1 MESADTIAAVA
12 TAPGRAGVAVV
23 RVSGPDAFAVAARVA
38 GVAAPGSVGERL
50 PSVRHVRFRNPV
62 SGTPLDDG
70 VLLAFAAPRSYTGE
84 DVAELQCHGGAVAP
98 RRVLEACLAAGAR
111 LARRGEFTER
121 AYLNGKLDYDQAAGV
136 LALVDALTDRAAD
149 AAMEGASGA
158 AARALRGLYDRA
170 LALSATI
177 EHALDVSEEELP
189 EGFTRSIA
197 ESVADLRGQTRA
209 EIVRAR
215 EGRMLRDGAK
225 VVLAGPPNVGKSS
238 LFNALVGSARAI
250 VSDRPGTTRDA
261 IEAWIDI
268 AGWPVCLVDTAGL
281 RTAAD
286 AVEAEGVER
295 AKSLAAAADI
305 ILDLHNALPD
315 AQSDAPSGENADLL
329 RKIVVLAKCDLLST
343 GDRPQESVGTDPKIG
358 DGDRPQAMMG
368 TDPKIS
374 GDRPQGLV
382 GTDPEV
388 VAVSAVTGEGIE
400 RLKGVIA
407 ERLAAKAEGAGEV
420 AGDARADRLC
430 EVEGILARVPA
441 GDLVLA
447 ANAVRDAA
455 SRLGAMIGA
464 EYSADMLEALFSRFC
479 VGK

>member
-23 RVSGPDAFAVAARVA
+23 RVSGPDAFAVAAKVA
-38 GVAAPGSVGERL
+38 GVAAPGIGGEIL

-62 SGTPLDDG
+62 SDTPLDDG

-121 AYLNGKLDYDQAAGV
+121 AYLNGKLDYDQASGV

-158 AARALRGLYDRA
+158 AARALRALYDRA

-197 ESVADLRGQTRA
+197 ESVNDLRGQTRA

-215 EGRMLRDGAK
+215 EGRMLREGAK
-225 VVLAGPPNVGKSS
+225 VVLAGLPNVGKSS

-286 AVEAEGVER
+286 AVEEEGVER

-305 ILDLHNALPD
+305 ILDLH
-315 AQSDAPSGENADLL
+315 DAPPATLSRETADLP
-329 RKIVVLAKCDLLST
+329 RKIVVLTKCDLIPA

-358 DGDRPQAMMG
+358 
-368 TDPKIS
+368 

-388 VAVSAVTGEGIE
+388 VAVSVVTGEGIE

-430 EVEGILARVPA
+430 EIEGILARVPS

>member
-38 GVAAPGSVGERL
+38 GVQAPGSRGESL

-70 VLLAFAAPRSYTGE
+70 VLLVFAAPRSYTGE

-121 AYLNGKLDYDQAAGV
+121 AYLNGKLDYDQASGV

-158 AARALRGLYDRA
+158 AARAMRALYDRA

-197 ESVADLRGQTRA
+197 ESVNDLRGQTRA
-209 EIVRAR
+209 EIVRVR
-215 EGRMLRDGAK
+215 EGRMLREGAK
-225 VVLAGPPNVGKSS
+225 VVLAGLPNVGKSS

-286 AVEAEGVER
+286 AIEAEGVER
-295 AKSLAAAADI
+295 AKNLAAAADI
-305 ILDLHNALPD
+305 ILDLH
-315 AQSDAPSGENADLL
+315 DAPPAVLSEETADLP
-329 RKIVVLAKCDLLST
+329 RKIVVLTKCDLQT
-343 GDRPQESVGTDPKIG
+343 Y
-358 DGDRPQAMMG
+358 
-368 TDPKIS
+368 

-430 EVEGILARVPA
+430 EIEGILARVPS

>member
-23 RVSGPDAFAVAARVA
+23 RVSGPDAFAVAAKVA
-38 GVAAPGSVGERL
+38 GVAAPGIGGEIL

-62 SGTPLDDG
+62 SDTPLDDG

-121 AYLNGKLDYDQAAGV
+121 AYLNGKLDYDQASGV

-158 AARALRGLYDRA
+158 AARALRALYDRA

-197 ESVADLRGQTRA
+197 ESVNDLRGQTRA

-215 EGRMLRDGAK
+215 EGRMLREGAK

-295 AKSLAAAADI
+295 AKSLVAAADI
-305 ILDLHNALPD
+305 ILDLH
-315 AQSDAPSGENADLL
+315 DAPPATLSRETADLP
-329 RKIVVLAKCDLLST
+329 RKIVVLTKCDLLPA

-358 DGDRPQAMMG
+358 
-368 TDPKIS
+368 

-407 ERLAAKAEGAGEV
+407 ERLVAKAEGAGEA

-430 EVEGILARVPA
+430 EIEGILARVPS

>member
-38 GVAAPGSVGERL
+38 GVQAPGSRGESL

-70 VLLAFAAPRSYTGE
+70 VLLVFAAPRSYTGE

-121 AYLNGKLDYDQAAGV
+121 AYLNGKLDYDQASGV

-158 AARALRGLYDRA
+158 AARAMRALYDRA

-177 EHALDVSEEELP
+177 EHALDVSAEEMP

-197 ESVADLRGQTRA
+197 ESVNDLRGQTRA
-209 EIVRAR
+209 EIVRVR
-215 EGRMLRDGAK
+215 EGRMLREGAK
-225 VVLAGPPNVGKSS
+225 VVLAGLPNVGKSS

-286 AVEAEGVER
+286 AIEAEGVER
-295 AKSLAAAADI
+295 AKNLAAAADI
-305 ILDLHNALPD
+305 ILDLH
-315 AQSDAPSGENADLL
+315 DAPPAVLSEETADLP
-329 RKIVVLAKCDLLST
+329 RKIVVLTKCDLQT
-343 GDRPQESVGTDPKIG
+343 Y
-358 DGDRPQAMMG
+358 
-368 TDPKIS
+368 

-430 EVEGILARVPA
+430 EIEGILARVPS

>member
-38 GVAAPGSVGERL
+38 GVAAPGSGGERL

-121 AYLNGKLDYDQAAGV
+121 AYLNGKLDYDRAAGV

-189 EGFTRSIA
+189 DGFTRSIA

-215 EGRMLRDGAK
+215 EGRMLREGAK

-268 AGWPVCLVDTAGL
+268 AGWPICLVDTAGL
-281 RTAAD
+281 RTTAD
-286 AVEAEGVER
+286 AIEAEGVER
-295 AKSLAAAADI
+295 AKHLAAAADI
-305 ILDLHNALPD
+305 ILDLH
-315 AQSDAPSGENADLL
+315 DAPPAVLSGETADLP
-329 RKIVVLAKCDLLST
+329 RKIVVLTKCDLL
-343 GDRPQESVGTDPKIG
+343 P
-358 DGDRPQAMMG
+358 
-368 TDPKIS
+368 

-382 GTDPEV
+382 V
-388 VAVSAVTGEGIE
+388 VSAVTGEGIE
-400 RLKGVIA
+400 RLKGVIV
-407 ERLAAKAEGAGEV
+407 ERLEAKAEGAGEA

-430 EVEGILARVPA
+430 EIEGILARVPA

-464 EYSADMLEALFSRFC
+464 EYSADMLAALFSRFC

>member
-1 MESADTIAAVA
+1 MT
-12 TAPGRAGVAVV
+12 
-23 RVSGPDAFAVAARVA
+23 
-38 GVAAPGSVGERL
+38 GVAAPGSGGESL

-98 RRVLEACLAAGAR
+98 SRVLEACLAAGAR

-158 AARALRGLYDRA
+158 AACALRALYDRA

-189 EGFTRSIA
+189 DGFARSIA
-197 ESVADLRGQTRA
+197 ESVNDLRGQTRA

-281 RTAAD
+281 RNAAD
-286 AVEAEGVER
+286 AIEAEGVER

-305 ILDLHNALPD
+305 ILDLHDTLPE
-315 AQSDAPSGENADLL
+315 SLSGEAADLP
-329 RKIVVLAKCDLLST
+329 RKIVVLTKCDLLPA
-343 GDRPQESVGTDPKIG
+343 GDRPHESVGTDPKIG
-358 DGDRPQAMMG
+358 GDRPQE
-368 TDPKIS
+368 S
-374 GDRPQGLV
+374 V

-407 ERLAAKAEGAGEV
+407 ERLAAKAEGAGEA

-430 EVEGILARVPA
+430 EIEGILARVPS

>member
-38 GVAAPGSVGERL
+38 GVPAPGSRGESL

-62 SGTPLDDG
+62 SAAPLDDG
-70 VLLAFAAPRSYTGE
+70 VLLACAAPRSYTGE

-197 ESVADLRGQTRA
+197 ESVNDLRGQTRA

-215 EGRMLRDGAK
+215 EGRMLREGAK

-305 ILDLHNALPD
+305 ILDLHD
-315 AQSDAPSGENADLL
+315 AQPAVLSEETADLP
-329 RKIVVLAKCDLLST
+329 RKIVVLTKCDLQT
-343 GDRPQESVGTDPKIG
+343 YGDRPQESVGTDPKIG
-358 DGDRPQAMMG
+358 
-368 TDPKIS
+368 

-388 VAVSAVTGEGIE
+388 VVVSAVTGEGIE

-407 ERLAAKAEGAGEV
+407 ERLAAMAEGAGEAV
-420 AGDARADRLC
+420 GDARADRLC
-430 EVEGILARVPA
+430 EIEGILARVPA

>member
-38 GVAAPGSVGERL
+38 GVPAPGSRGESL

-62 SGTPLDDG
+62 SAAPLDDG

-189 EGFTRSIA
+189 DGFTRSIA

-215 EGRMLRDGAK
+215 EGRMLREGAK

-261 IEAWIDI
+261 IEAWVDI

-281 RTAAD
+281 RTTAD
-286 AVEAEGVER
+286 AIEAEGVER
-295 AKSLAAAADI
+295 AKHLAAAADI
-305 ILDLHNALPD
+305 ILDLH
-315 AQSDAPSGENADLL
+315 DAPPAVLSGETADLP
-329 RKIVVLAKCDLLST
+329 RKIVVLTKCDLL
-343 GDRPQESVGTDPKIG
+343 P
-358 DGDRPQAMMG
+358 
-368 TDPKIS
+368 
-374 GDRPQGLV
+374 GDRPQGL
-382 GTDPEV
+382 

-400 RLKGVIA
+400 RLKGVIV
-407 ERLAAKAEGAGEV
+407 ERLEAKAEGAGETV
-420 AGDARADRLC
+420 GDARADRLC
-430 EVEGILARVPA
+430 EIEGILARVPA

>member
-38 GVAAPGSVGERL
+38 GVAAPGSGGENL

-70 VLLAFAAPRSYTGE
+70 FLLAFAAPRSYTGE

-189 EGFTRSIA
+189 DGFTRSIV

-215 EGRMLRDGAK
+215 EGRMLREGAK

-261 IEAWIDI
+261 IEAWVDI

-281 RTAAD
+281 RNAAD
-286 AVEAEGVER
+286 AIEAEGVER
-295 AKSLAAAADI
+295 AKNIAAAADI
-305 ILDLHNALPD
+305 ILDLH
-315 AQSDAPSGENADLL
+315 DAPPAVLSGETADLP
-329 RKIVVLAKCDLLST
+329 RKIVVLTKCDLIPA
-343 GDRPQESVGTDPKIG
+343 GDRPQE
-358 DGDRPQAMMG
+358 
-368 TDPKIS
+368 
-374 GDRPQGLV
+374 L
-382 GTDPEV
+382 

-407 ERLAAKAEGAGEV
+407 ERLAAKAECAGEA

-430 EVEGILARVPA
+430 EIEGILARVPA

-464 EYSADMLEALFSRFC
+464 EYSADMLAALFSRFC

>member
-38 GVAAPGSVGERL
+38 GVAAPGSGGERL

-62 SGTPLDDG
+62 SGTQLDDG

-189 EGFTRSIA
+189 DGFTRSIA

-215 EGRMLRDGAK
+215 EGRMLREGAK

-268 AGWPVCLVDTAGL
+268 AGWPICLVDTAGL
-281 RTAAD
+281 RTTAD
-286 AVEAEGVER
+286 AIEAEGVER
-295 AKSLAAAADI
+295 AKHLAAAADV
-305 ILDLHNALPD
+305 ILELHNAVQD
-315 AQSDAPSGENADLL
+315 DHTDKTSDFSQ
-329 RKIVVLAKCDLLST
+329 KIIVFTKCDLYPP
-343 GDRPQESVGTDPKIG
+343 GDYPPGDCPPKSPGTVPPG
-358 DGDRPQAMMG
+358 
-368 TDPKIS
+368 
-374 GDRPQGLV
+374 
-382 GTDPEV
+382 

-400 RLKGVIA
+400 QLKSAIA
-407 ERLAAKAEGAGEV
+407 AMLEAKAEESGE
-420 AGDARADRLC
+420 APGDDRANRLC
-430 EVEGILARVPA
+430 EVEGMLARIPA
-441 GDLVLA
+441 DDLVLA
-447 ANAVRDAA
+447 ANGVRDAA
-455 SRLGAMIGA
+455 SRLGALVGA
-464 EYSADMLEALFSRFC
+464 EYSEDMLEALFSRFC

>member
-23 RVSGPDAFAVAARVA
+23 RVSGPDAFAVVARVT
-38 GVAAPGSVGERL
+38 GVAAPGSGGENL

-121 AYLNGKLDYDQAAGV
+121 AYMNGKLDYEQAAGV

-158 AARALRGLYDRA
+158 ATRALRGLYDRA

-189 EGFTRSIA
+189 EGYTRSIA
-197 ESVADLRGQTRA
+197 ESVNDLRGQTRA

-215 EGRMLRDGAK
+215 EGRMLREGAK
-225 VVLAGPPNVGKSS
+225 VVLAGLPNVGKSS

-268 AGWPVCLVDTAGL
+268 SGWPVCLVDTAGL

-295 AKSLAAAADI
+295 AKSFAAAADI
-305 ILDLHNALPD
+305 ILDLHD
-315 AQSDAPSGENADLL
+315 AQPAVLSEETADLP
-329 RKIVVLAKCDLLST
+329 RKIVVLTKCDLQT
-343 GDRPQESVGTDPKIG
+343 YGDRPQESVGTDPKIG
-358 DGDRPQAMMG
+358 
-368 TDPKIS
+368 

>member
-38 GVAAPGSVGERL
+38 GVPAPGSRGESL

-62 SGTPLDDG
+62 SAAPLDDG

-158 AARALRGLYDRA
+158 AARALRALYDRA

-197 ESVADLRGQTRA
+197 ESVNDLRGQTRA

-215 EGRMLRDGAK
+215 EGRMLREGAK

-305 ILDLHNALPD
+305 ILDLHD
-315 AQSDAPSGENADLL
+315 AQPAVLSEETADLP
-329 RKIVVLAKCDLLST
+329 RKIVVLTKCDLQT
-343 GDRPQESVGTDPKIG
+343 YGDRPQESVGTDPKIG
-358 DGDRPQAMMG
+358 
-368 TDPKIS
+368 

-382 GTDPEV
+382 GTDPGV

-407 ERLAAKAEGAGEV
+407 ERLVAKAEGAGEA

-430 EVEGILARVPA
+430 EIEGILARVPA

>member
-23 RVSGPDAFAVAARVA
+23 RVSGPDAFAVAAKVA
-38 GVAAPGSVGERL
+38 GVAAPGIGGEIL

-62 SGTPLDDG
+62 SDTPLDDG

-121 AYLNGKLDYDQAAGV
+121 AYLNGKLDYDQASGV

-158 AARALRGLYDRA
+158 AARALRALYDRA

-197 ESVADLRGQTRA
+197 ESVNDLRGQTRA

-215 EGRMLRDGAK
+215 EGRMLREGAK
-225 VVLAGPPNVGKSS
+225 VVLAGLPNVGKSS

-286 AVEAEGVER
+286 AIEAEGVER
-295 AKSLAAAADI
+295 AKNLAAAADI
-305 ILDLHNALPD
+305 ILDLH
-315 AQSDAPSGENADLL
+315 DAPPAVLSGEAADLP
-329 RKIVVLAKCDLLST
+329 RKIVVLTKCDLL
-343 GDRPQESVGTDPKIG
+343 P
-358 DGDRPQAMMG
+358 
-368 TDPKIS
+368 
-374 GDRPQGLV
+374 GDRPQGL
-382 GTDPEV
+382 

-407 ERLAAKAEGAGEV
+407 ERLVAKAEGAGEA

-430 EVEGILARVPA
+430 EIEGILARVPS

>member
-23 RVSGPDAFAVAARVA
+23 RVSGPDAFAVAAKVA
-38 GVAAPGSVGERL
+38 GVAAPGIGGEIL

-62 SGTPLDDG
+62 SDTPLDDG

-121 AYLNGKLDYDQAAGV
+121 AYLNGKLDYDQASGV

-158 AARALRGLYDRA
+158 AARALRALYDRA

-197 ESVADLRGQTRA
+197 ESVNDLRGQTRA

-295 AKSLAAAADI
+295 AKNIAAAADI
-305 ILDLHNALPD
+305 ILDLH
-315 AQSDAPSGENADLL
+315 DAPPAVLSGEAADLP
-329 RKIVVLAKCDLLST
+329 RKIVVLTKCDLL
-343 GDRPQESVGTDPKIG
+343 P
-358 DGDRPQAMMG
+358 
-368 TDPKIS
+368 
-374 GDRPQGLV
+374 GDRPQGL
-382 GTDPEV
+382 

-407 ERLAAKAEGAGEV
+407 ERLAAKAEGAGEA

-430 EVEGILARVPA
+430 EIEGILARVPA

>member
-23 RVSGPDAFAVAARVA
+23 RVSGPDAFAVAAKVA
-38 GVAAPGSVGERL
+38 GVAAPGIGGEIL

-62 SGTPLDDG
+62 SDTPLDDG

-121 AYLNGKLDYDQAAGV
+121 AYLNGKLDYDQASGV

-158 AARALRGLYDRA
+158 AARALRALYDRA

-197 ESVADLRGQTRA
+197 ESVNDLRGQTRA

-295 AKSLAAAADI
+295 AKSLSAAADI
-305 ILDLHNALPD
+305 ILDLH
-315 AQSDAPSGENADLL
+315 DAPPATLSRETADLP
-329 RKIVVLAKCDLLST
+329 RKIVVLTKCDLL
-343 GDRPQESVGTDPKIG
+343 P
-358 DGDRPQAMMG
+358 
-368 TDPKIS
+368 
-374 GDRPQGLV
+374 GDRPQGL
-382 GTDPEV
+382 

-407 ERLAAKAEGAGEV
+407 ERLVAKAEGAGEA

-430 EVEGILARVPA
+430 EIEGILARVPS

>member
-38 GVAAPGSVGERL
+38 GVPAPGSRGESL

-189 EGFTRSIA
+189 DGFTRSIA

-305 ILDLHNALPD
+305 ILDLHD
-315 AQSDAPSGENADLL
+315 AQPAVLSEETADLP
-329 RKIVVLAKCDLLST
+329 RKIVVLTKCDLL
-343 GDRPQESVGTDPKIG
+343 P
-358 DGDRPQAMMG
+358 
-368 TDPKIS
+368 
-374 GDRPQGLV
+374 GDRPQGL
-382 GTDPEV
+382 

-400 RLKGVIA
+400 RLKGVIV
-407 ERLAAKAEGAGEV
+407 ERLEAKAEGAGETV
-420 AGDARADRLC
+420 GDARADRLC
-430 EVEGILARVPA
+430 EIEGILARVPA

>member
-23 RVSGPDAFAVAARVA
+23 RVSGPDAFAVAAKVA
-38 GVAAPGSVGERL
+38 GVAAPGIGGEIL

-62 SGTPLDDG
+62 SDTPLDDG

-121 AYLNGKLDYDQAAGV
+121 AYLNGKLDYDQASGV

-158 AARALRGLYDRA
+158 AARALRALYDRA

-197 ESVADLRGQTRA
+197 ESVNDLRGQTRA

-215 EGRMLRDGAK
+215 EGRMLREGAK
-225 VVLAGPPNVGKSS
+225 VVLAGLPNVGKSS

-286 AVEAEGVER
+286 AIEAEGVER
-295 AKSLAAAADI
+295 AKNLAAAADI
-305 ILDLHNALPD
+305 ILDLH
-315 AQSDAPSGENADLL
+315 DAPPAVLSGETADLP
-329 RKIVVLAKCDLLST
+329 RKIVVLTKCDLL
-343 GDRPQESVGTDPKIG
+343 P
-358 DGDRPQAMMG
+358 
-368 TDPKIS
+368 
-374 GDRPQGLV
+374 GDRPQGL
-382 GTDPEV
+382 

-407 ERLAAKAEGAGEV
+407 ERLVAKAEGAGEA

-430 EVEGILARVPA
+430 EIEGILARVPS

>member
-38 GVAAPGSVGERL
+38 GVPTPGSSGESL

-84 DVAELQCHGGAVAP
+84 DVAELQCHGGAIAP

-121 AYLNGKLDYDQAAGV
+121 AYLNGKLDYDQASGV

-158 AARALRGLYDRA
+158 AARALRALYDRA

-197 ESVADLRGQTRA
+197 ESVNDLRGQTRA

-215 EGRMLRDGAK
+215 EGRMLREGVK
-225 VVLAGPPNVGKSS
+225 VVLAGLPNVGKSS

-305 ILDLHNALPD
+305 ILDLH
-315 AQSDAPSGENADLL
+315 DAPPAVLSGETADLP
-329 RKIVVLAKCDLLST
+329 RKIVVLTKCDLL
-343 GDRPQESVGTDPKIG
+343 P
-358 DGDRPQAMMG
+358 
-368 TDPKIS
+368 
-374 GDRPQGLV
+374 GDRPQGL
-382 GTDPEV
+382 

-400 RLKGVIA
+400 RLKGVIV
-407 ERLAAKAEGAGEV
+407 ERLEAKAEGAGET

-430 EVEGILARVPA
+430 EIEGILARVPA

>member
-23 RVSGPDAFAVAARVA
+23 RVSGPDAFAVAAKVA
-38 GVAAPGSVGERL
+38 GVAAPGIGGEIL

-62 SGTPLDDG
+62 SDTPLDDG

-121 AYLNGKLDYDQAAGV
+121 AYLNGKLDYDQASGV

-158 AARALRGLYDRA
+158 AARALRALYDRA

-197 ESVADLRGQTRA
+197 ESVNDLRGQTRA

-215 EGRMLRDGAK
+215 EGRMLREGAK
-225 VVLAGPPNVGKSS
+225 VVLAGLPNVGKSS

-286 AVEAEGVER
+286 AIEAEGVER
-295 AKSLAAAADI
+295 AKNLAAAADI
-305 ILDLHNALPD
+305 ILDLH
-315 AQSDAPSGENADLL
+315 DAPPAVLSGETADLP
-329 RKIVVLAKCDLLST
+329 RKIVVLTKCDLL
-343 GDRPQESVGTDPKIG
+343 P
-358 DGDRPQAMMG
+358 
-368 TDPKIS
+368 
-374 GDRPQGLV
+374 GDRPQGL
-382 GTDPEV
+382 

-407 ERLAAKAEGAGEV
+407 ERLAAKAEGAGEA

-430 EVEGILARVPA
+430 EIEGILARVPS

-455 SRLGAMIGA
+455 LRLGAMIGA

>member
-38 GVAAPGSVGERL
+38 GVPAPGSRGESL

-62 SGTPLDDG
+62 SAAPLDDG

-189 EGFTRSIA
+189 EGYTRSIA
-197 ESVADLRGQTRA
+197 ESVNDLRGQTRA

-215 EGRMLRDGAK
+215 EGRMLREGAK
-225 VVLAGPPNVGKSS
+225 VVLAGLPNVGKSS

-286 AVEAEGVER
+286 AIEAEGVER
-295 AKSLAAAADI
+295 AKHLAAAADI
-305 ILDLHNALPD
+305 ILDLH
-315 AQSDAPSGENADLL
+315 DAPPATLSGETADLP
-329 RKIVVLAKCDLLST
+329 RKIMVFTKCDLL
-343 GDRPQESVGTDPKIG
+343 P
-358 DGDRPQAMMG
+358 A
-368 TDPKIS
+368 

-407 ERLAAKAEGAGEV
+407 ERLAAKAEGVGEV

-430 EVEGILARVPA
+430 EIEGILARVPS

>member
-1 MESADTIAAVA
+1 
-12 TAPGRAGVAVV
+12 
-23 RVSGPDAFAVAARVA
+23 
-38 GVAAPGSVGERL
+38 
-50 PSVRHVRFRNPV
+50 
-62 SGTPLDDG
+62 
-70 VLLAFAAPRSYTGE
+70 
-84 DVAELQCHGGAVAP
+84 QCHGGTVAP

-121 AYLNGKLDYDQAAGV
+121 AYLDGKLDYDQAAGV

-189 EGFTRSIA
+189 EGFVRSIA
-197 ESVADLRGQTRA
+197 DSVEELRGQTRA

-268 AGWPVCLVDTAGL
+268 SGWPVCLVDTAGL

-295 AKSLAAAADI
+295 AKSLAAASDI
-305 ILDLHNALPD
+305 ILDLHD
-315 AQSDAPSGENADLL
+315 AQPAVLSEETADLP
-329 RKIVVLAKCDLLST
+329 RKIVVLTKCDLLPA

-358 DGDRPQAMMG
+358 
-368 TDPKIS
+368 

-407 ERLAAKAEGAGEV
+407 ERLAAKAEGVGEV

-430 EVEGILARVPA
+430 EIEGILARVPS

>member
-38 GVAAPGSVGERL
+38 GVAAPGSGGERL

-189 EGFTRSIA
+189 DGFTRSIA

-215 EGRMLRDGAK
+215 EGRMLREGAK

-286 AVEAEGVER
+286 AIEAEGVER
-295 AKSLAAAADI
+295 AKNLAAAADI
-305 ILDLHNALPD
+305 ILDLH
-315 AQSDAPSGENADLL
+315 DAPPATLSGETADLP
-329 RKIVVLAKCDLLST
+329 RKIVVLTKCDLLPA

-358 DGDRPQAMMG
+358 
-368 TDPKIS
+368 

-382 GTDPEV
+382 GTDLEV

-447 ANAVRDAA
+447 ANAVRDDA

>member
-23 RVSGPDAFAVAARVA
+23 RVSGPDAFAVAAKVA
-38 GVAAPGSVGERL
+38 GVAAPGIGGEIL

-62 SGTPLDDG
+62 SDTPLDDG

-215 EGRMLRDGAK
+215 EGRMLRDGTK

-305 ILDLHNALPD
+305 ILNLHD
-315 AQSDAPSGENADLL
+315 AQPAVFSEETADLP
-329 RKIVVLAKCDLLST
+329 RKIVVLTKCDLQT
-343 GDRPQESVGTDPKIG
+343 Y
-358 DGDRPQAMMG
+358 
-368 TDPKIS
+368 

-407 ERLAAKAEGAGEV
+407 ERLVAKAEGAGEA

-430 EVEGILARVPA
+430 EIEGILARVPA

>member
-23 RVSGPDAFAVAARVA
+23 RVSGPDAFAVAAMVA
-38 GVAAPGSVGERL
+38 GVAAPGSGGESL

-189 EGFTRSIA
+189 DGFTRSIA

-215 EGRMLRDGAK
+215 EGRMLREGAK

-305 ILDLHNALPD
+305 ILDLH
-315 AQSDAPSGENADLL
+315 DAPPAVLSEETADLP
-329 RKIVVLAKCDLLST
+329 RKIVVLTKCDLLPA
-343 GDRPQESVGTDPKIG
+343 GDRPQESV
-358 DGDRPQAMMG
+358 
-368 TDPKIS
+368 
-374 GDRPQGLV
+374 V
-382 GTDPEV
+382 
-388 VAVSAVTGEGIE
+388 VSAVTGEGIE

-407 ERLAAKAEGAGEV
+407 ERLVAKAEGAGEA

-430 EVEGILARVPA
+430 EIEGILARVPS

>member
-38 GVAAPGSVGERL
+38 GVPAPGSRGESL

-62 SGTPLDDG
+62 SAAPLDDG
-70 VLLAFAAPRSYTGE
+70 VLLAFAASRSYTGE

-189 EGFTRSIA
+189 DGFTRSIA

-215 EGRMLRDGAK
+215 EGRMLREGAK

-261 IEAWIDI
+261 IEAWVDI

-281 RTAAD
+281 RTTAD
-286 AVEAEGVER
+286 AIEAEGVER
-295 AKSLAAAADI
+295 AKHLAAAADI
-305 ILDLHNALPD
+305 ILDLH
-315 AQSDAPSGENADLL
+315 DAPPAVLSGETADLP
-329 RKIVVLAKCDLLST
+329 RKIVVLTKCDLL
-343 GDRPQESVGTDPKIG
+343 P
-358 DGDRPQAMMG
+358 
-368 TDPKIS
+368 
-374 GDRPQGLV
+374 GDRPQGL
-382 GTDPEV
+382 

-400 RLKGVIA
+400 RLKGVIV
-407 ERLAAKAEGAGEV
+407 ERLEAKAEGAGET

-430 EVEGILARVPA
+430 EIEGILARVPA

-464 EYSADMLEALFSRFC
+464 EYSADMLAALFSRFC

>member
-38 GVAAPGSVGERL
+38 GVAAPGSGGESL

-121 AYLNGKLDYDQAAGV
+121 AYLNGKLDYDQASGV

-158 AARALRGLYDRA
+158 AARALRALYDRA

-197 ESVADLRGQTRA
+197 ESVNDLRGQTRA

-215 EGRMLRDGAK
+215 EGRMLREGAK
-225 VVLAGPPNVGKSS
+225 VVLAGLPNVGKSS

-305 ILDLHNALPD
+305 ILDLHD
-315 AQSDAPSGENADLL
+315 AQPAVLSEDTADLP
-329 RKIVVLAKCDLLST
+329 RKIVVLTKCDLQT
-343 GDRPQESVGTDPKIG
+343 YGDRPQESVGTDPKIG

-407 ERLAAKAEGAGEV
+407 ERLVAKAEGAGEA

-430 EVEGILARVPA
+430 EIEGILARVPA

>member
-38 GVAAPGSVGERL
+38 GVPTPGSSGESL

-149 AAMEGASGA
+149 AAMEGSSGA

-189 EGFTRSIA
+189 DGFARSIA
-197 ESVADLRGQTRA
+197 ESVEDLRGQTRA

-215 EGRMLRDGAK
+215 EGRMLREGAK

-305 ILDLHNALPD
+305 ILDLH
-315 AQSDAPSGENADLL
+315 DAPPAVLSGETADLP
-329 RKIVVLAKCDLLST
+329 RKIVVLTKCDLL
-343 GDRPQESVGTDPKIG
+343 P
-358 DGDRPQAMMG
+358 
-368 TDPKIS
+368 
-374 GDRPQGLV
+374 GDRPQGL
-382 GTDPEV
+382 

-400 RLKGVIA
+400 RLKGVIV
-407 ERLAAKAEGAGEV
+407 ERLEAKAEGAGET

-430 EVEGILARVPA
+430 EIEGILARVPA

>member
-23 RVSGPDAFAVAARVA
+23 RVSGPDAFAVATRVT
-38 GVAAPGSVGERL
+38 GVAAPGSGGESL

-111 LARRGEFTER
+111 LARRGEFTQR

-189 EGFTRSIA
+189 DGFTRSIA
-197 ESVADLRGQTRA
+197 ESVEDLRGQTRA

-215 EGRMLRDGAK
+215 EGRMLREGAK

-286 AVEAEGVER
+286 AIEAEGVER

-305 ILDLHNALPD
+305 ILDLHDALP
-315 AQSDAPSGENADLL
+315 AVLSGETADLP
-329 RKIVVLAKCDLLST
+329 RKIVVLTKCDLLPT
-343 GDRPQESVGTDPKIG
+343 GDRPHESVGTDPKIG
-358 DGDRPQAMMG
+358 
-368 TDPKIS
+368 

-388 VAVSAVTGEGIE
+388 VVVSAVTGEGIE

-407 ERLAAKAEGAGEV
+407 ERLAAKAEGSGEA

-430 EVEGILARVPA
+430 EIEGILARVPS
-441 GDLVLA
+441 GDLMLA

-455 SRLGAMIGA
+455 TRLGAMIGA

>member
-12 TAPGRAGVAVV
+12 TAHGRAGVAVV

-38 GVAAPGSVGERL
+38 GVQAPGSRGESL

-121 AYLNGKLDYDQAAGV
+121 AYLNGKLDYEQAAGV

-158 AARALRGLYDRA
+158 AARALRALYDRA

-177 EHALDVSEEELP
+177 EHALDISEEELP

-197 ESVADLRGQTRA
+197 ESVNDLRGQTRA

-215 EGRMLRDGAK
+215 EGRMLREGAK
-225 VVLAGPPNVGKSS
+225 VVLAGLPNVGKSS

-286 AVEAEGVER
+286 AIEAEGVER
-295 AKSLAAAADI
+295 AKHLAAAADI
-305 ILDLHNALPD
+305 ILDLH
-315 AQSDAPSGENADLL
+315 DAPPATLSEETADLP
-329 RKIVVLAKCDLLST
+329 RKIVVLTKCDLLPA

-358 DGDRPQAMMG
+358 G
-368 TDPKIS
+368 KIG
-374 GDRPQGLV
+374 GDRPQGVV

-407 ERLAAKAEGAGEV
+407 ERLAAKAEGVGEV

-430 EVEGILARVPA
+430 EVEGILARVSA

-455 SRLGAMIGA
+455 TRLGAMIGA

>member
-23 RVSGPDAFAVAARVA
+23 RVSGPDAFAVAARVTRTS
-38 GVAAPGSVGERL
+38 APGSGGEKL
-50 PSVRHVRFRNPV
+50 PSVRHLSFYDPASDKPV
-62 SGTPLDDG
+62 DDG
-70 VLLAFAAPRSYTGE
+70 LLIAFAAPRSFTGE
-84 DVAELQCHGGAVAP
+84 DVVEFQCHGGAVAP
-98 RRVLEACLAAGAR
+98 RRVLEACLAASAR

-121 AYLNGKLDYDQAAGV
+121 ALLNGKLDYSQAEGL

-158 AARALRGLYDRA
+158 SSRALRALYDRA
-170 LALSATI
+170 LAISATI
-177 EHALDVSEEELP
+177 EHALDVSEDELP
-189 EGFTRSIA
+189 EGFKRGIA
-197 ESVADLRGQTRA
+197 DSVDGLRGQTRA

-215 EGRMLRDGAK
+215 EGRILREGAK

-250 VSDRPGTTRDA
+250 VSEMPGTTRDA

-286 AVEAEGVER
+286 AIEAEGVER
-295 AKSLAAAADI
+295 AKSLAAAADV
-305 ILDLHNALPD
+305 ILELHNAVQD
-315 AQSDAPSGENADLL
+315 DHTDKTSDFSQ
-329 RKIVVLAKCDLLST
+329 KIIVFTKCDLYPP
-343 GDRPQESVGTDPKIG
+343 GDCPQKSPGTVP
-358 DGDRPQAMMG
+358 AA
-368 TDPKIS
+368 
-374 GDRPQGLV
+374 
-382 GTDPEV
+382 

-407 ERLAAKAEGAGEV
+407 ERLAAKAECVGEA

-430 EVEGILARVPA
+430 EIEGILARVSVD
-441 GDLVLA
+441 DLVLA
-447 ANAVRDAA
+447 ANGVRDAA
-455 SRLGAMIGA
+455 SRLGALVGA
-464 EYSADMLEALFSRFC
+464 EYSEDMLEALFSRFC

>member
-38 GVAAPGSVGERL
+38 GVAAPGSGGERL

-121 AYLNGKLDYDQAAGV
+121 AYLNGKLDYDQASGV

-197 ESVADLRGQTRA
+197 KSVADLRGQTRA

-305 ILDLHNALPD
+305 ILDLH
-315 AQSDAPSGENADLL
+315 DAPPAVLSGETADLP
-329 RKIVVLAKCDLLST
+329 RKIVVLTKCDLL
-343 GDRPQESVGTDPKIG
+343 P
-358 DGDRPQAMMG
+358 
-368 TDPKIS
+368 
-374 GDRPQGLV
+374 GDRPQGL
-382 GTDPEV
+382 

-407 ERLAAKAEGAGEV
+407 ERLVAKAEGAGEA

-430 EVEGILARVPA
+430 EIEGILARVPA

>member
-23 RVSGPDAFAVAARVA
+23 RVSGPDAFAVAAKVA
-38 GVAAPGSVGERL
+38 GVAAPGIGGEIL

-62 SGTPLDDG
+62 SDTPLDDG

-84 DVAELQCHGGAVAP
+84 DVAELQTDLIRLGYDCHGTGRRAVAP

-121 AYLNGKLDYDQAAGV
+121 AYLNGKLDYDQASGV

-158 AARALRGLYDRA
+158 AARALRALYDRA

-197 ESVADLRGQTRA
+197 ESVNDLRGQTRA

-215 EGRMLRDGAK
+215 EGRMLREGAK
-225 VVLAGPPNVGKSS
+225 VVLAGLPNVGKSS

-286 AVEAEGVER
+286 AIEAEGVER
-295 AKSLAAAADI
+295 AKNLAAAADI
-305 ILDLHNALPD
+305 ILDLH
-315 AQSDAPSGENADLL
+315 DAPPAVLSGETADLP
-329 RKIVVLAKCDLLST
+329 RKIVVLTKCDLLPA

-358 DGDRPQAMMG
+358 
-368 TDPKIS
+368 

-407 ERLAAKAEGAGEV
+407 ERLVAKAEGAGEA

-430 EVEGILARVPA
+430 EIEGILARVPS

>member
-38 GVAAPGSVGERL
+38 GVAAPGSGGERL

-158 AARALRGLYDRA
+158 AARALRALYDRA

-189 EGFTRSIA
+189 DGFTRSIA

-215 EGRMLRDGAK
+215 EGRMLREGAK

-261 IEAWIDI
+261 IEAWVDI

-281 RTAAD
+281 RTTAD
-286 AVEAEGVER
+286 AIEAEGVER
-295 AKSLAAAADI
+295 AKHLAAAADI
-305 ILDLHNALPD
+305 ILDLH
-315 AQSDAPSGENADLL
+315 DAPPAVLSGETADLP
-329 RKIVVLAKCDLLST
+329 RKIVVLTKCDLL
-343 GDRPQESVGTDPKIG
+343 P
-358 DGDRPQAMMG
+358 
-368 TDPKIS
+368 
-374 GDRPQGLV
+374 GDRPQGL
-382 GTDPEV
+382 

-400 RLKGVIA
+400 RLKGVIV
-407 ERLAAKAEGAGEV
+407 ERLEAKAEGAGET

-430 EVEGILARVPA
+430 EIEGILARVPA

-464 EYSADMLEALFSRFC
+464 EYSADMLAALFSRFC

>member
-23 RVSGPDAFAVAARVA
+23 RVSGPDAFAVATRVA
-38 GVAAPGSVGERL
+38 GVAAPGSGGERL

-189 EGFTRSIA
+189 DGFTRSIA

-215 EGRMLRDGAK
+215 EGRMLREGAK

-268 AGWPVCLVDTAGL
+268 AGWPICLVDTAGL
-281 RTAAD
+281 RTTAD
-286 AVEAEGVER
+286 AIEAEGVER
-295 AKSLAAAADI
+295 AKHLAAAADI
-305 ILDLHNALPD
+305 ILDLH
-315 AQSDAPSGENADLL
+315 DAPPAVLSGETADLP
-329 RKIVVLAKCDLLST
+329 RKIVVLTKCDLL
-343 GDRPQESVGTDPKIG
+343 P
-358 DGDRPQAMMG
+358 
-368 TDPKIS
+368 
-374 GDRPQGLV
+374 GDRPQGL
-382 GTDPEV
+382 

-400 RLKGVIA
+400 RLKGVIV
-407 ERLAAKAEGAGEV
+407 ERLEAKAEGAGET

-430 EVEGILARVPA
+430 EIEGILARVPA

-464 EYSADMLEALFSRFC
+464 EYSADMLAALFSRFC

>member
-23 RVSGPDAFAVAARVA
+23 RVSGPDAFAVAAKVA
-38 GVAAPGSVGERL
+38 GVAAPGIGGEIL

-62 SGTPLDDG
+62 SDTPLDDG

-121 AYLNGKLDYDQAAGV
+121 AYLNGKLDYDQASGV

-158 AARALRGLYDRA
+158 AARALRALYDRA

-197 ESVADLRGQTRA
+197 ESVNDLRGQTRA

-215 EGRMLRDGAK
+215 EGRMLREGAK
-225 VVLAGPPNVGKSS
+225 VVLAGLPNVGKSS

-286 AVEAEGVER
+286 AIEAEGVER
-295 AKSLAAAADI
+295 AKNLAAAADI
-305 ILDLHNALPD
+305 ILDLH
-315 AQSDAPSGENADLL
+315 DAPPATLSGETADLP
-329 RKIVVLAKCDLLST
+329 RKIVVLTKCDLL
-343 GDRPQESVGTDPKIG
+343 P
-358 DGDRPQAMMG
+358 
-368 TDPKIS
+368 
-374 GDRPQGLV
+374 GDRPQGL
-382 GTDPEV
+382 

-407 ERLAAKAEGAGEV
+407 ERLVAKAEGAGEA

-430 EVEGILARVPA
+430 EIEGILARVPS

>member
-23 RVSGPDAFAVAARVA
+23 RVSGPDAFAVAAKVA
-38 GVAAPGSVGERL
+38 GVAAPGIGGEIL

-62 SGTPLDDG
+62 SDTPLDDG

-121 AYLNGKLDYDQAAGV
+121 AYLNGKLDYDQASGV

-158 AARALRGLYDRA
+158 AARALRALYDRA

-197 ESVADLRGQTRA
+197 ESVNDLRGQTRA

-215 EGRMLRDGAK
+215 EGRMLREGAK

-295 AKSLAAAADI
+295 AKNLAAAADI
-305 ILDLHNALPD
+305 ILDLH
-315 AQSDAPSGENADLL
+315 DAPPAVLSGEAADLP
-329 RKIVVLAKCDLLST
+329 RKIVVLTKCDLL
-343 GDRPQESVGTDPKIG
+343 P
-358 DGDRPQAMMG
+358 
-368 TDPKIS
+368 
-374 GDRPQGLV
+374 GDRPQGL
-382 GTDPEV
+382 

-407 ERLAAKAEGAGEV
+407 ERLAAKAEGAGEA

-430 EVEGILARVPA
+430 EIEGILARVPS

>member
-38 GVAAPGSVGERL
+38 GVAAPGSGGEIM

-70 VLLAFAAPRSYTGE
+70 VFLAFAAPRSYTGE

-189 EGFTRSIA
+189 DGFTRSIA
-197 ESVADLRGQTRA
+197 ESVEDLRGQTRA

-281 RTAAD
+281 RNAAD
-286 AVEAEGVER
+286 AIEAEGVER

-305 ILDLHNALPD
+305 ILDLH
-315 AQSDAPSGENADLL
+315 DAPPAVLSGEPADLP
-329 RKIVVLAKCDLLST
+329 RKIVVLTKCDLLP
-343 GDRPQESVGTDPKIG
+343 GN
-358 DGDRPQAMMG
+358 
-368 TDPKIS
+368 
-374 GDRPQGLV
+374 RPQGL
-382 GTDPEV
+382 

-407 ERLAAKAEGAGEV
+407 ERLAAKAEGAGEA

-447 ANAVRDAA
+447 ANTVRDAA

-464 EYSADMLEALFSRFC
+464 EYSVDMLDALFSRFC

>member
-23 RVSGPDAFAVAARVA
+23 RVSGPDAFAVAAKVA
-38 GVAAPGSVGERL
+38 GVAAPGIGGEIL

-62 SGTPLDDG
+62 SDTPLDDG

-158 AARALRGLYDRA
+158 AARALRALYDRA

-197 ESVADLRGQTRA
+197 ESVNDLRGQTRA

-295 AKSLAAAADI
+295 AKSLSAAADI
-305 ILDLHNALPD
+305 ILDLH
-315 AQSDAPSGENADLL
+315 DAPPATLSRETADLP
-329 RKIVVLAKCDLLST
+329 RKIVVLTKCDLL
-343 GDRPQESVGTDPKIG
+343 P
-358 DGDRPQAMMG
+358 
-368 TDPKIS
+368 
-374 GDRPQGLV
+374 GDRPQGL
-382 GTDPEV
+382 

-407 ERLAAKAEGAGEV
+407 ERLVAKAEGAGEA

-430 EVEGILARVPA
+430 EIEGILARVPS